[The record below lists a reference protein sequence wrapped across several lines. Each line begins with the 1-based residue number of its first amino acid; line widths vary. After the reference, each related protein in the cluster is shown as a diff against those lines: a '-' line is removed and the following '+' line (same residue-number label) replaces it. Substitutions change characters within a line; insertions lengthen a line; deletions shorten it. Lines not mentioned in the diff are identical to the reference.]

1 MWITAES
8 FSGRRSTT
16 IFNREGAKG
25 MKVAVLGAGLM
36 GKEAAGDLVRNPE
49 VETVFLADLHV
60 AQAELFKEQLGNS
73 KLHVLFLDANDDEAL
88 ATVISKA
95 DVVINA
101 LFYTFNEKVARIA
114 LDCGVHCVDLG
125 GHIGGATDAVLSLH
139 EQAEKK
145 GVTLIP
151 DLGVAPGMM
160 NILTGYGAGKLDRVQ
175 EIRIFVGGIPVKP
188 EPPLEYNHVFSLDG
202 VFDHYSDPS
211 HVIRGGKE
219 IEVDSLSEVE
229 HVKFEGFGELEA
241 FHTSGGTS
249 TLIDTFSDADSLEYK
264 TLRYKGHAE
273 KFRLLVD
280 LGFTDREKTITVN
293 GISIK
298 LRDVLREVLTPLTAL
313 GEKQDAV
320 LLRVVV
326 SGTKKEEGLSYE
338 YNMITLRED
347 SGVTAMARATAFT
360 ISVVAQMIGS
370 GVISKRGSY
379 PPELIVPGD
388 VYIKEMGKRGVEIKE
403 TVHRSAFQN

>member
-1 MWITAES
+1 
-8 FSGRRSTT
+8 
-16 IFNREGAKG
+16 

-36 GKEAAGDLVRNPE
+36 GKQAAGDLVSNPE
-49 VETVFLADLHV
+49 VEAVFLADLHT
-60 AQAELFKEQLGNS
+60 AQAELFREQLESS
-73 KLHVLFLDANDDEAL
+73 KLQVLQVDANDNEAL
-88 ATVISKA
+88 AAVISKA

-114 LDCGVHCVDLG
+114 LECGVHSVDLG

-139 EQAEKK
+139 EQAEEK

-160 NILTGYGAGKLDRVQ
+160 NILAGYGAEKLDRVQ
-175 EIRIFVGGIPVKP
+175 EIRIFVGGIPVDP

-202 VFDHYSDPS
+202 VFDHYSDLS
-211 HVIRGGKE
+211 RVIRGGKE
-219 IEVDSLSEVE
+219 VEVDSLSEIE
-229 HVKFEGFGELEA
+229 HVAFEGFGVLEA

-280 LGFTDREKTITVN
+280 LGFTDRKKTITLDGTV
-293 GISIK
+293 IK

-320 LLRVVV
+320 LLRVIV
-326 SGTKKEEGLSYE
+326 SGTKNGEGLTYE
-338 YNMITLRED
+338 YNLITLRED
-347 SGVTAMARATAFT
+347 AGVTAMARATAYT
-360 ISVVAQMIGS
+360 ISVVAQMIGN
-370 GVISKRGSY
+370 GTISKRGSY

-403 TVHRSAFQN
+403 TVHRSAYQN